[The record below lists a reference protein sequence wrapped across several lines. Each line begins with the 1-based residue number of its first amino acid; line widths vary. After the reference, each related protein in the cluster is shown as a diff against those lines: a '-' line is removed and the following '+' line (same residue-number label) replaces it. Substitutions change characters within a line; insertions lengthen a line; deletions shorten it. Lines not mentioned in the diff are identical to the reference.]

1 MKEREIRIK
10 ENAKMKI
17 VATKK
22 EVIIEDRD
30 RFGELRRYVH
40 FDYDELD
47 AILKELKDM
56 GIIEN
61 EKVKK
66 EVKNE

>member
-1 MKEREIRIK
+1 MKKREIRIK
-10 ENAKMKI
+10 EIAKMKI

-30 RFGELRRYVH
+30 RFGEVRRYVF
-40 FDYDELD
+40 FDYKELD
-47 AILKELKDM
+47 AILKELKSM

-61 EKVKK
+61 GRVKEELK
-66 EVKNE
+66 K

>member
-1 MKEREIRIK
+1 MIKREIKIK

-47 AILKELKDM
+47 AILKELKGM

-61 EKVKK
+61 GRVKK
-66 EVKNE
+66 ENKK